1 MLPAMANTTKS
12 LIEAAQYVSLESYKP
27 NGGAVQTPVWCAP
40 FEDRLVVFTNVNS
53 YKVKRLRRQPDLKL
67 APCNAR
73 GTVHGPWVAGS
84 ATIHSDAE
92 ENRSA
97 FRALLKKY
105 TWQMGSMMFFA
116 RFTGRHKQ
124 WVILQI
130 QLEQATPDP
139 DADASPL

>member
-1 MLPAMANTTKS
+1 MTNSTDES
-12 LIEAAQYVSLESYKP
+12 LIRAATYVSLESYKRD
-27 NGGAVQTPVWCAP
+27 GGAVQTPVWCAP
-40 FEDRLVVFTNVNS
+40 MADRLVVFTNVNS
-53 YKVKRLRRQPDLKL
+53 YKVKRLRRQPALKL
-67 APCNAR
+67 APCSAR
-73 GTVHGPWVAGS
+73 GTVRGAWVAGS
-84 ATIHSDAE
+84 VTIHSDAD

-130 QLEQATPDP
+130 QLEGPSPDT
-139 DADASPL
+139 DA